1 MRQTIVLLALL
12 CIIPVSE
19 NPVASLF
26 CFQTFTVYG
35 KTAGEHS
42 ILFWDMEVGGD
53 CSSDTTFALFL
64 GDGNACVMTDRLNSK
79 EFVPQFLSEV
89 GSEKSVILTDSSGIY
104 RIADAVYFTVPATDT
119 TFLATFSRLNTL
131 GAMGSGRDWCR
142 DSPVNCID
150 DPVFHGTRAT
160 LIYRYAEGLY
170 KNYRFTQVTYFPES
184 KYLVLEVDP
193 PVVADGRHTM
203 RGLLVYRLGDEET
216 HK

>member
-1 MRQTIVLLALL
+1 MKRSISLLALL
-12 CIIPVSE
+12 CVILLSE
-19 NPVASLF
+19 SPMAATF
-26 CFQTFTVYG
+26 CVQTFTVYG

-64 GDGNACVMTDRLNSK
+64 GDDNACVMTDRLNSK

-89 GSEKSVILTDSSGIY
+89 GSEKSVVLTDSSGIY
-104 RIADAVYFTVPATDT
+104 RIADSVYFTVPATDT

-131 GAMGSGRDWCR
+131 GAMGNGRDWCR

-150 DPVFHGTRAT
+150 YPVFSGTGAT

-170 KNYRFTQVTYFPES
+170 KNYRFEQVTYFPGS
-184 KYLVLEVDP
+184 KYLVLVVDP
-193 PVVADGRHTM
+193 PVVAHGLDTM